1 MPDSYDDVA
10 SSNDDVARSG
20 DDRLVSLA
28 RTDPTV
34 ALPSARA
41 GDSFENYLYDP
52 QDDRIRP
59 FRGMRYDEFAKCRLG
74 IPVMG
79 QLLDYWR
86 DLYEAPFVGVTSD
99 GTVVPG
105 LYPVCDVP
113 DEFAAPTARMV
124 EAARGVLD
132 LLTDEERDR
141 FCHEVDA
148 PEWRAWS
155 NPEFLVHEV
164 GLRLENL
171 SAEKVAA
178 FVELVRASLSDE
190 GFRRVTLL
198 MKLNGFLGSLV
209 DLPTVLGELSYQVA
223 IYGTPST
230 DTPWGW
236 QLFGHHVAINVFA
249 DGPREVVAPAFMGAE
264 PNVLTATGDVLFAKR
279 QQLALDLVTSLTASQ
294 VETAVLYES
303 VRDPR
308 MPEGR
313 ISRFDER
320 HLAGAFQDNRVIPYE
335 GLRASELSEDQRQ
348 RLLALIEEH
357 LTLLPP
363 GPAAAKV
370 AEVRAHL
377 SDTYLCWIGGTD
389 GVQPFYFRIQSP
401 VLLAEFD
408 HHAGIWLNNEF
419 PALFHIHTTL
429 RYPNGNDYGKAYLAN
444 RGGGTA
450 GAR

>member
-1 MPDSYDDVA
+1 
-10 SSNDDVARSG
+10 
-20 DDRLVSLA
+20 
-28 RTDPTV
+28 
-34 ALPSARA
+34 
-41 GDSFENYLYDP
+41 
-52 QDDRIRP
+52 
-59 FRGMRYDEFAKCRLG
+59 
-74 IPVMG
+74 
-79 QLLDYWR
+79 
-86 DLYEAPFVGVTSD
+86 
-99 GTVVPG
+99 
-105 LYPVCDVP
+105 
-113 DEFAAPTARMV
+113 
-124 EAARGVLD
+124 
-132 LLTDEERDR
+132 
-141 FCHEVDA
+141 
-148 PEWRAWS
+148 
-155 NPEFLVHEV
+155 
-164 GLRLENL
+164 
-171 SAEKVAA
+171 
-178 FVELVRASLSDE
+178 
-190 GFRRVTLL
+190 
-198 MKLNGFLGSLV
+198 
-209 DLPTVLGELSYQVA
+209 
-223 IYGTPST
+223 
-230 DTPWGW
+230 
-236 QLFGHHVAINVFA
+236 
-249 DGPREVVAPAFMGAE
+249 
-264 PNVLTATGDVLFAKR
+264 
-279 QQLALDLVTSLTASQ
+279 
-294 VETAVLYES
+294 
-303 VRDPR
+303 

-401 VLLAEFD
+401 VLFAEFD